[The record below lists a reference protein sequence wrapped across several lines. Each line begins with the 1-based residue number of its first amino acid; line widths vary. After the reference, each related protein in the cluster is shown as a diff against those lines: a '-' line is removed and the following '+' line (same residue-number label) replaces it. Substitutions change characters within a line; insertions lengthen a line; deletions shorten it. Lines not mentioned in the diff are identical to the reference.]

1 MLMPKERISRRAVIA
16 TAALVP
22 VSAVRS
28 AAASADSVFSAAQ
41 RMTLEAFMDR
51 LVPEDENGPGAVACG
66 AANYIDR
73 SLGDF
78 LAAEKTS
85 FLSGLDAVDRHART
99 TFGAAFADVAPDRQD
114 EIMRAIE
121 RDNRAFFERARR
133 LTIEGMMSDP
143 HYGGNTNYAGWD
155 LIRYPGPRLA
165 VGEAD
170 QKIKDAIRPVRAS
183 AYGHGH

>member
-1 MLMPKERISRRAVIA
+1 MPKASISRRAVIA

-28 AAASADSVFSAAQ
+28 AAASADSVFSAAE
-41 RMTLEAFMDR
+41 RRTLEAFIDR
-51 LVPEDENGPGAVACG
+51 LVPEDENGPGATGCG

-73 SLGDF
+73 SLADF
-78 LAAEKTS
+78 LAGEKTA
-85 FLSGLDAVDRHART
+85 FLNGLDAVDRYARAT
-99 TFGAAFADVAPDRQD
+99 LGAAFADLAPERQD
-114 EIMRAIE
+114 EVMRAIE
-121 RDNRAFFERARR
+121 RDHRTFFERARR
-133 LTIEGMMSDP
+133 LTLEGMMSDP

-165 VGEAD
+165 VGEAE
-170 QKIKDAIRPVRAS
+170 QKLKDAIRPVRAS